1 MFIFVKVSTGMGHET
16 KKRTV
21 GREQKILSKGVGKS
35 SRGRDSEGDAGGG
48 EVGGPTKTNRLL
60 CVLIYF

>member
-1 MFIFVKVSTGMGHET
+1 MG
-16 KKRTV
+16 
-21 GREQKILSKGVGKS
+21 GEQEVLSEGVGKS
-35 SRGRDSEGDAGGG
+35 SRGPDSEGDAGEG